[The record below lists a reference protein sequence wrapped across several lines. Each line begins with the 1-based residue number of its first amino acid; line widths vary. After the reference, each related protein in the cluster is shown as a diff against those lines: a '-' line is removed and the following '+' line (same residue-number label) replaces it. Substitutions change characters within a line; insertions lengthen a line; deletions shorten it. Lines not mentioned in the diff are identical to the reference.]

1 MKHIVSI
8 FFLLMAWTAAPQ
20 AHAVIGTWKAYM
32 AYSDITEVA
41 KGGSMLYVLAS
52 KNLYTYNPA
61 DQEVRTFDKA
71 NGLSDCSIAHIAW
84 SDAASRLVIVYDNTN
99 IDIMTA
105 DGQVTNLSDY
115 YSKLLNQD
123 KTVYSIDINGADAYL
138 ATGFGLVK
146 LQLRRMEIS
155 DTYDLGF
162 KVDYSYIADGRI
174 YAASPEKGLF
184 SAPLTANLADPKTW
198 TRTGGYVARTSQT
211 DPELLAQA
219 RNASPG
225 GPRYNHFGYLKF
237 YQGALYSCGGGWGL
251 YDQNRPGTIQI
262 YKNRQWQ
269 IYEAEDIPAKTG
281 HSYADIKILDIDP
294 TDPGHVFAAGRTGLY
309 EFYNGTFIKAYSYDN
324 SDGLLQVASTVT
336 DKTNKDYVIVSALN
350 FDPAGNLWLFNSI
363 SPTTSL
369 IQLTKDGK
377 WINHHDSELMHSL
390 SNSLENVVSM
400 TFDSRGLL
408 WFCNYHWNTPA
419 LISYDPSTDKLNRYT
434 SFVNDDGTQL
444 NLSIDGGITSIC
456 EDLNN
461 DLWIG
466 TTIGPFR
473 FDKERIA
480 DSNPVLTQVKVPRN
494 DGTNL
499 ADYLLSGVSV
509 SCMAIDAAGRK
520 WIGTNS
526 NGVYLISADNMT
538 QIHHFLSADSPLL
551 SDNIESIAI
560 DKSTGEVFF
569 GTDQGLCSY
578 MSDASEDFETMTK
591 DNVWAYPNPVRPE
604 YTGLITIRGLSL
616 DADVKIV
623 TSNGVLVK
631 EGRSN
636 GGTFTW
642 DGLDL
647 KGRRVA
653 SGVYMVQT
661 ATAEGKKGT
670 VCKIAI
676 VR

>member
-61 DQEVRTFDKA
+61 DQEVRTFDKT

-155 DTYDLGF
+155 DSYNLGF

-237 YQGALYSCGGGWGL
+237 YQGALYSCGGGYL
-251 YDQNRPGTIQI
+251 ANIDHFYPGTIQVLRDDSWTI
-262 YKNRQWQ
+262 C
-269 IYEAEDIPAKTG
+269 EDNLSARTG
-281 HSYADIKILDIDP
+281 HVYEDLMSVDVDP
-294 TDPGHVFAAGRTGLY
+294 TDPDHLFAGSRGGVY
-309 EFYNGTFIKAYSYDN
+309 EFYKGSFVKEWSYDN
-324 SDGLLQVASTVT
+324 SLLKSVFET
-336 DKTNKDYVIVSALN
+336 DKNYVIAKGVA
-350 FDPAGNLWLFNSI
+350 FDKTGNLWVINSCN
-363 SPTTSL
+363 PYQSL
-369 IQLTKDGK
+369 LKYTKDGK
-377 WINHHDSELMHSL
+377 WESYHQTALINNNIIPNHQEGLMLDS
-390 SNSLENVVSM
+390 SN
-400 TFDSRGLL
+400 RL
-408 WFCNYHWNTPA
+408 WFGCNNGEAPSVSCYDITNGTFNTC
-419 LISYDPSTDKLNRYT
+419 ST
-434 SFVNDDGTQL
+434 FVNDDG
-444 NLSIDGGITSIC
+444 IRVEVGGVSCIV
-456 EDLNN
+456 EDRDHNM
-461 DLWIG
+461 WIG
-466 TTIGPFR
+466 TTVGPLVLDQGTALSPDVTFR
-473 FDKERIA
+473 QI
-480 DSNPVLTQVKVPRN
+480 KVPRN

-509 SCMAIDAAGRK
+509 TCIAVDGAGRK
-520 WIGTNS
+520 WIGTNG
-526 NGVYLISADNMT
+526 NGIYLISADNMS
-538 QIHHFLSADSPLL
+538 QVQHFTTLNSKLL
-551 SDNIESIAI
+551 SDDIESIAI
-560 DKSTGEVFF
+560 NPLTGEVFI
-569 GTDQGLCSY
+569 GTFYGLCSY
-578 MSDASEDFETMTK
+578 TGDATVPVESMTK
-591 DNVWAYPNPVRPE
+591 DSVWAYPNPVRPG
-604 YTGLITIRGLSL
+604 YTGLITITGLTYN
-616 DADVKIV
+616 ADVKIV
-623 TSNGVLVK
+623 TSNGVLVR

-653 SGVYMVQT
+653 SGIYMVQT
-661 ATAEGKKGT
+661 ATADGDKGT